1 MLLVFALL
9 AAASP
14 FRSTS
19 PETLGQ
25 QLRYQPDNGAFVAIH
40 DFERFN
46 RPLYG
51 GNTAFRVDGGDIPE
65 FVLYLPGRGG
75 NLRFAIQRG
84 DTTKWI
90 HEADNIEPRYVPGS
104 LAYRIKDKLLENAE
118 LELTALGSYQS
129 ESFFVQ
135 IDCPNAPKDL
145 RILAVYG
152 GLNGQRGKRDG
163 DIGTEDVPI
172 SEWFQLKP
180 EFCRD
185 NVFTYSPQG
194 QSYRLTA
201 PKGRIQASL
210 SQDAKLKVV
219 DAACWQDP
227 ERLAQQASIPTPV
240 QTDRPLIVSTNQL
253 NGDKLYFS
261 WEKLPSESEASQSI
275 TPDQLPERYA
285 ANQKIRQQRAS
296 QLEVHTPDPYF
307 DAAVAALCIG
317 ADATWDEPQQA
328 VMHGAIAWRRK
339 LLGWRGP
346 YAMDALG
353 WHDRAKAHLEYWSTR
368 QDTSPIPDKI
378 PGPDEDG
385 NLARAEAALH
395 SNGTLSHSHY
405 DMNLVYFDAL
415 FRHLR
420 WTGDIEFGKQLWPV
434 IERHLAWERRLFRR
448 EFEVAGEKLPLYEA
462 YAAIWASDEM
472 SYNGGGVAYTSAY
485 NAFHNR
491 EAARLARL
499 IGEDP
504 SPYLAEAEAIEKAMR
519 KLLWVEDG
527 NASYFAEYKDWI
539 GLQRQHKAA
548 GVWSVYHTLDS
559 QVPSPEE
566 AYQMTRYVDQSIP
579 HRRLS
584 YPQLSDQ
591 NPIWVF
597 ASSHWFPYDWSVNN
611 VVMGENIH
619 TALAYWQAGRPEEAW
634 SLTKGSLIAS
644 MFAGICPGN
653 VGSMNFLDAYRGESQ
668 RDFADGSGV
677 TSRAVVEGLFGVQP
691 NLLEQSLTL
700 RPGIPNHWDFAQLKH
715 SSIELDYQK
724 SATTVSL
731 SVTTQFPPQTE
742 LILQLP
748 LGTAPDSIR
757 LDGQRPRSLTT
768 LNENGHGYLEAR
780 FAPNKQSYT
789 LSYSNEEKAAF
800 TPPDFKY
807 TPPVTVEPVDWTQSI
822 AASRTTTVDL
832 GKSFN
837 AKVTDIFQQE
847 YRSPRSPFT
856 SLAIPKQG
864 IGGWAG
870 AYKRQYE
877 VNDQGLRQ
885 AAAAKQGQIHLPNQV
900 PLASPPG
907 PNENNIAFVSLWDN
921 YPDAI
926 DLPLSG
932 NARRAYLLLAGSTNW
947 MQSHIDNGVVVFHY
961 TDGNRSELALHNP
974 TTWWPI
980 DQDYF
985 VDDFQFQHPGPFP
998 LRLDLASGN
1007 LRHYDPDSTA
1017 DQAYSIVGGSATVLA
1032 HTLDPQKQ
1040 LSHLELKALSTEV
1053 VIGLMALT
1061 LEK

>member
-1 MLLVFALL
+1 MLLALTLL

-14 FRSTS
+14 FRSTT
-19 PETLGQ
+19 PESLGQ
-25 QLRYQPDNGAFVAIH
+25 QLRYEPDNGAFVAIH
-40 DFERFN
+40 DHERFN

-75 NLRFAIQRG
+75 NVRFALQRG
-84 DTTKWI
+84 ETTKWI
-90 HEADNIEPRYVPGS
+90 HEAESVEPRYIPGS
-104 LAYRIKDKLLENAE
+104 LAYLIEDPLLEGAT
-118 LELTALGSYQS
+118 LQLTALGSYQS
-129 ESFFVQ
+129 ESFLVAVE
-135 IDCPNAPKDL
+135 CPNAPADL
-145 RILAVYG
+145 RILTVYG
-152 GLNGQRGKRDG
+152 GLNGQRGQRDG

-180 EFCRD
+180 EFCVD
-185 NVFTYSPQG
+185 NVFTHSPRG
-194 QSYRLTA
+194 QSYLLTA
-201 PKGRIQASL
+201 PKGRIQAFL
-210 SQDAKLKVV
+210 SKDAQLQVV
-219 DAACWQDP
+219 DAACWQDLQL
-227 ERLAQQASIPTPV
+227 LAQQASDSNPAR
-240 QTDRPLIVSTNQL
+240 TDRPLLVSTNQL
-253 NGDKLYFS
+253 NGKPLYFS
-261 WEKLPSESEASQSI
+261 WEKLSSESDSQASFA
-275 TPDQLPERYA
+275 PDQLSQRYA
-285 ANQKIRQQRAS
+285 ESQAIRKQRAT
-296 QLEVHTPDPYF
+296 QIEVHTPDPYF

-353 WHDRAKAHLEYWSTR
+353 WHERSRAHLEYWSTR
-368 QDTSPIPDKI
+368 QDTSPIPDVI
-378 PGPDEDG
+378 PGPDENG
-385 NLARAEAALH
+385 NLARSEAALH

-405 DMNLVYFDAL
+405 DMNLVYFDAV

-420 WTGDIEFGKQLWPV
+420 WTGDMEFGKKLWSV

-448 EFEVAGEKLPLYEA
+448 EYEIDGEKLPLYEA

-491 EAARLARL
+491 EAARLAAL

-504 SPYLAEAEAIEKAMR
+504 QPFLDEAQAIEKAMR
-519 KLLWVEDG
+519 KLLWVENGD
-527 NASYFAEYKDWI
+527 ASYFAEYKDWL

-548 GVWSVYHTLDS
+548 GVWSVYHTIDS
-559 QVPSPEE
+559 QIADPEE

-579 HRRLS
+579 HRLLS
-584 YPQLSDQ
+584 YPQLADS
-591 NPIWVF
+591 NPIWLF

-619 TALAYWQAGRPEEAW
+619 TALAFWQAGRSEEAW
-634 SLTKGSLIAS
+634 NLTKGSLIAS

-677 TSRAVVEGLFGVQP
+677 TSRAIVEGLFGVQP
-691 NLLEQSLTL
+691 NLLEQNLTL
-700 RPGIPNHWDFAQLKH
+700 RPGFPQDWESAQLKH
-715 SSIELDYQK
+715 SSIALNYQK
-724 SATTVSL
+724 TGDEVSL
-731 SVTTQFPPQTE
+731 TVESQFPAETQ

-748 LGTAPDSIR
+748 LHAIPDSIR
-757 LDGQRPRSLTT
+757 LDGTKPSKLAT
-768 LNENGHGYLEAR
+768 LNQNGHGYHQAI
-780 FAPNKQSYT
+780 FTPNQQNYT
-789 LSYSNEEKAAF
+789 LSYTLPARAAF
-800 TPPDFKY
+800 TPPDFQY
-807 TPPVTVEPVDWTQSI
+807 TPSVTVEAIDWSKTVPARLTAPVDLSG
-822 AASRTTTVDL
+822 A
-832 GKSFN
+832 FN
-837 AKVTDIFQQE
+837 AKVTEIFQQE
-847 YRSPRSPFT
+847 YRSPRSPFV

-877 VNDQGLRQ
+877 VDDRGARQ
-885 AAAAKQGQIHLPNQV
+885 TAADNEGKLNLPNQI
-900 PLASPPG
+900 PLTTPTEPES
-907 PNENNIAFVSLWDN
+907 NNIAFVSLWDN
-921 YPDAI
+921 YPNSITVPVKGD
-926 DLPLSG
+926 
-932 NARRAYLLLAGSTNW
+932 ARRAYLLLAGSTNW

-961 TDGNRSELALHNP
+961 TDGSFTELALHNP

-985 VDDFQFQHPGPFP
+985 VNDFQFQHPGPYP
-998 LRLDLASGN
+998 LRLDLATGTFRN
-1007 LRHYDPDSTA
+1007 YDPLSSA
-1017 DQAYSIVGGSATVLA
+1017 DQAYAIEGGSATVLT
-1032 HTLDPQKQ
+1032 HTLNPQKK